1 MRTRTILPGGILLL
15 VALLL
20 LVGLVPGLT
29 LAAPAGGA
37 KADPLANSVCASCH
51 GDQAK
56 AFLSNP
62 HNAGLKAKGWSADA
76 VCAACHTGGQKHAES
91 GGDKALV
98 KSLKGVTGAES
109 CLTCQDRIGD
119 HPCSLCS
126 PVGAQA
132 SQGRLTDTASHTTG
146 AHAPQPAVNCLS
158 CHSIHSSDFKT
169 AKLLVKKQLDLCGS
183 CHPTVVAS
191 FRNKPYGHKVGRGG
205 VDCTSCHEPH
215 GRLGKN
221 GLKLTRAA
229 ELACVGCHSEKKGP
243 FVYPHV
249 GEMTGDSCLTCHE
262 PHGSNNMKR
271 LKRARVD
278 QLCLECHTRLGANVL
293 GSQPPSIHNLTQ
305 PRWQNCT
312 TCHPAIHGS
321 NRSPRLLK

>member
-1 MRTRTILPGGILLL
+1 VTSDRRRADTSEE
-15 VALLL
+15 
-20 LVGLVPGLT
+20 
-29 LAAPAGGA
+29 AAPE
-37 KADPLANSVCASCH
+37 L
-51 GDQAK
+51 
-56 AFLSNP
+56 L
-62 HNAGLKAKGWSADA
+62 WSAR
-76 VCAACHTGGQKHAES
+76 
-91 GGDKALV
+91 AL
-98 KSLKGVTGAES
+98 SDLRA
-109 CLTCQDRIGD
+109 IGD
-119 HPCSLCS
+119 FIARDDPEAARRW
-126 PVGAQA
+126 V
-132 SQGRLTDTASHTTG
+132 
-146 AHAPQPAVNCLS
+146 
-158 CHSIHSSDFKT
+158 
-169 AKLLVKKQLDLCGS
+169 
-183 CHPTVVAS
+183 
-191 FRNKPYGHKVGRGG
+191 
-205 VDCTSCHEPH
+205 
-215 GRLGKN
+215 
-221 GLKLTRAA
+221 LKLTRAA